1 MSWSAF
7 RTFTDPDAYH
17 AAFRDMRTASVIT
30 GRGDFRAD
38 FVTIQLDR
46 VLLRDARETLPRT
59 VYSAVDPRQFA
70 IGFINDP
77 RQQLY
82 VNGLNWCRVRSSCSA
97 RHPRRTIVSF
107 QLLDGAPSVCRTRI
121 LRLPGRP

>member
-7 RTFTDPDAYH
+7 QTFTDLDAFH
-17 AAFRDMRTASVIT
+17 AAFPMRAESVIT
-30 GRGDFRAD
+30 GRGDFRTDLA
-38 FVTIQLDR
+38 TIQLDR

-82 VNGLNWCRVRSSCSA
+82 VNGLELVPGAIVVFRAASEAHNRFVSA
-97 RHPRRTIVSF
+97 TMEHRHS
-107 QLLDGAPSVCRTRI
+107 AA
-121 LRLPGRP
+121 